1 MQDPI
6 SERWPIPTLEL
17 RPALELALTLTRAD
31 MGVLMLHDETA
42 DALLPALG
50 FGLSDEDR
58 EAIGSHKAGVG
69 PFGLAL
75 SERRR
80 VVIRNAS
87 SDPSALPT
95 LAKRLGFKAIDVL
108 PLFGDDQETIGALGL
123 MFRQKRTAKPR
134 QAHLVELTAAL
145 VVSAL
150 VQGRRRQAAESQRAA
165 AEASGRARVQLIA
178 HMSHELRTPLQ
189 SIAGYIE
196 LLRMA
201 SPEPLTSS
209 QAFLLDRMLD
219 GEQILVHVVDDLI
232 TYSRLETGHLSY
244 ELGAVSVREVLRV
257 TEAIVAPLAHARG
270 VRLRVDECAADLQV
284 HGDDAKVK
292 QVLVNLTTNAVKF
305 TNRDGDVVL
314 TCRVTPDDVFFNV
327 SDTGA
332 GIPPDQLDEIFEP
345 YVQLDTQLLDSSGG
359 SGLGLAISREFATAM
374 HGDLKVSSTMGLGST
389 FTFRLR
395 RPTPEVEDAAPVVV
409 PTDGAVMPMMQMLEP
424 SPQALEH

>member
-31 MGVLMLHDETA
+31 MGVLMLRDETA

-50 FGLSDEDR
+50 FGLSDEECD
-58 EAIGSHKAGVG
+58 AIGSHKAGIG

-75 SERRR
+75 TERRR

-87 SDPSALPT
+87 ADPSALPA
-95 LAKRLGFKAIDVL
+95 LAKRLGFKAIEVL
-108 PLFGDDQETIGALGL
+108 PLFGDDGQTIGALGL
-123 MFRQKRTAKPR
+123 MFRQRRTAKPR

-150 VQGRRRQAAESQRAA
+150 TQGRRRQAAESQRAA
-165 AEASGRARVQLIA
+165 AEASGRAKVQLIA

-201 SPEPLTSS
+201 APEPLTSS
-209 QAFLLDRMLD
+209 QAYLLDRMLD

-232 TYSRLETGHLSY
+232 TFSRLETGHLNY
-244 ELGAVSVREVLRV
+244 ELGAVSVREALRV

-270 VRLRVDECAADLQV
+270 VRLKVDECAADLWV

-292 QVLVNLTTNAVKF
+292 QVLVNLATNAVKF
-305 TNRDGDVVL
+305 TNRDGDVFLACEVKH
-314 TCRVTPDDVFFNV
+314 DDVLLHV

-332 GIPPDQLDEIFEP
+332 GIPSDQLSEIFEP
-345 YVQLDTQLLDSSGG
+345 YVQLDTPLLDSSGG
-359 SGLGLAISREFATAM
+359 SGLGLAISREFAAAM
-374 HGDLKVSSTMGLGST
+374 HGDLTVSSTVGLGST

-395 RPTPEVEDAAPVVV
+395 RHTPEVDDAAAAVARAE
-409 PTDGAVMPMMQMLEP
+409 GASMPMLRMMEP
-424 SPQALEH
+424 PSVALEH